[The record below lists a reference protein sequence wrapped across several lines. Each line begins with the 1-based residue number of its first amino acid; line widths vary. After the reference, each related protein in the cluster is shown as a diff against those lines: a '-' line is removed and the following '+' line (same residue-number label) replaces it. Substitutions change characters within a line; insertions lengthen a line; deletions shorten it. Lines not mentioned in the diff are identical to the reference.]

1 MKKKFQIDGSVDLY
15 RVISYLKDTR
25 DDEVTLEFLEDS
37 VVHKNASNL
46 NVIKKHAE
54 SLGKTVYFSAED
66 PTLADYLKMVEEGGN
81 EFSNRPINFD
91 DDIDLP
97 SARSSKK
104 FQAGSMLAGLNIF
117 SKFKK
122 PSLGMHSVSSGMPK
136 TSSNSKAWIY
146 KVGVFAVVIIAILV
160 IGVWSFLTY
169 VPKATVNL
177 KVDSDIFIKLIDVKA
192 DSTATTVNL
201 EANTIPA
208 KEIEAEDSETRTI
221 ETTGKK
227 QVGEKATGEV
237 EITNE
242 TTEKIK
248 IKKGLKFKYKK
259 DNKTLTYLATEDKEI
274 PAASEVTDTNPNEAG
289 DQPGTVYGK
298 GSVKVEAEIFGT
310 DHNVGD
316 DEDFEVEGEDKDEVY
331 AKSNDDIE
339 GGSAKEAKSV
349 SQADLD
355 LLKKTVEE
363 AIKEK
368 FKDTLRRKLSSGQ
381 VLSEG
386 SIVIT
391 PVKAEYTNKLDD
403 ESESLGLTATYAA
416 TAFSYEESQLN
427 EVIESNI
434 VKVIPDNFKLSTAKP
449 EYDAIPVKSEEDG
462 ILNIQV
468 KLKSLIIP
476 SLDIDKIKQDLAG
489 MKLEAAQNYLND
501 LPNIQETEIQLT
513 PNLPGPLLRMPKR
526 AANIEIKM

>member
-15 RVISYLKDTR
+15 KVISYLKDTS
-25 DDEVTLEFLEDS
+25 DDEVILEFLEDS
-37 VVHKNASNL
+37 VVHKNASNI

-54 SLGKTVYFSAED
+54 SLGKTVNFSTED
-66 PTLADYLKMVEEGGN
+66 PALADYLRMVDEGGN
-81 EFSNRPINFD
+81 EFSNRPISFD
-91 DDIDLP
+91 DDMDLP
-97 SARSSKK
+97 SSKSKK
-104 FQAGSMLAGLNIF
+104 KINIGATLSGLNIF
-117 SKFKK
+117 NKFKK
-122 PSLGMHSVSSGMPK
+122 PALGMHSVGM
-136 TSSNSKAWIY
+136 SKSVGDSKSWIY
-146 KVGVFAVVIIAILV
+146 KIGIFAVIIAAILI

-169 VPKATVNL
+169 VPKATVSL

-192 DSTATTVNL
+192 DATATAVNL

-227 QVGEKATGEV
+227 QIGEKATGEV
-237 EITNE
+237 DVTNE
-242 TTEKIK
+242 TGEKVK

-274 PAASEVTDTNPNEAG
+274 PAASEVVDTNPNEPG
-289 DQPGTVYGK
+289 DQSGTVYGK
-298 GSVKVEAEIFGT
+298 ATVKIEAEVFGT
-310 DHNVGD
+310 DHNIGD
-316 DEDFEVEGEDKDEVY
+316 DQSMEVEGKDKEDVY
-331 AKSNDDIE
+331 AMNKEKID
-339 GGSAKEAKSV
+339 GGSVKEVKSV

-368 FKDTLRRKLSSGQ
+368 FKSTLSRKLSSGQ

-386 SIVIT
+386 SIIIS

-403 ESESLGLTATYAA
+403 ESDSLGLTATYSAK
-416 TAFSYEESQLN
+416 AFSYEVSQLDQ
-427 EVIESNI
+427 VIESNI
-434 VKVIPDNFKLSTAKP
+434 VKVIPDNFKLSTEKP

-489 MKLEAAQNYLND
+489 MKLDAAQNYLNN

-526 AANIEIKM
+526 PANIEIIM